1 MIRRVRLTILLSL
14 LAAVALR
21 AGQDAQPPASQTP
34 TFRSGVEYV
43 EVDAIV
49 TDAKGEFV
57 RDLKRED
64 FQVLEDG
71 NRQTISDF
79 TLIDI
84 PVERYDKPLYSPAPI
99 EPDTRGNEQPFDGRV
114 YVMVID
120 DRHTDFSR
128 TPRTKAAA
136 RLFIQQRL
144 GANDIMA
151 VVHTAGSEEASQEF
165 TNNKRLLLAAV
176 EKTVGRALPSSTF
189 NRINQA
195 RSSFNNFVDDPQ
207 DLERAMNAES
217 SLTLLKEIAD
227 WFQTVRGRR
236 KAILFISEGIDY
248 DITQVVAGYDNN
260 SPSQP
265 ARFAGTV
272 IDATREAINAAMR
285 SNVSIFGIDPRGLVV
300 PDVDASIQ
308 SFPDDPAAGVSAA
321 NLRNELRLSQDSL
334 RTLSDET
341 GGFAVTGQNNLVSA
355 FDRIVSDNSSY
366 YVLAYYPPSDR
377 RDGKFHKI
385 DVRVN
390 RPGLTVRARR
400 GYLAP
405 RGRPPAQPAPN
416 EKGPSLAL
424 RDALNS
430 PLPVSGLT
438 MQVALAPFKGT
449 AANASV
455 FLTTEFRGRD
465 LSLVPNGVLEY
476 SYVAVDPRGRVRGGN
491 NDLVRW
497 NLKPE
502 TKTLIEQ
509 SGFRVLNRFNLPPG
523 RYQVR
528 IASHDSNGG
537 RVGSVAYDLEV
548 PDFYKLPFSMSGVVL
563 TSLSTGGMMTLK
575 PDEQLQQVLPAA
587 PVSQRA
593 FPRNDEIALFAEIY
607 DNAGDT
613 PHRVD
618 ILTTL
623 TADDGRVLFKA
634 EEERSSAEIGGARG
648 GYGYMARVPLN
659 DVPPGSYVL
668 TVEAR
673 SRLGDNPTA
682 TRRVPIRITEAAA
695 PR

>member
-1 MIRRVRLTILLSL
+1 MTRRVRLTILLSL
-14 LAAVALR
+14 LAVVALR
-21 AGQDAQPPASQTP
+21 AGQNPQTPANQTP

-71 NRQTISDF
+71 SRQTISDF

-84 PVERYDKPLYSPAPI
+84 PVERYDKPLYSPTPI
-99 EPDTRGNEQPFDGRV
+99 EPDTRANEQPFDGRV

-151 VVHTAGSEEASQEF
+151 VVHTAGAEEASQEF

-195 RSSFNNFVDDPQ
+195 RSSFNTFVDDPQ

-217 SLTLLKEIAD
+217 SLRLLKEIAD

-265 ARFAGTV
+265 VRFGEPSSTTRAKPSTRRCDRTSASSASTRAG
-272 IDATREAINAAMR
+272 
-285 SNVSIFGIDPRGLVV
+285 S
-300 PDVDASIQ
+300 
-308 SFPDDPAAGVSAA
+308 SFPTSTPRSRAFPTIRRWRSAA

-334 RTLSDET
+334 RALSDET
-341 GGFAVTGQNNLVSA
+341 GGFAVTAQNNFVGA

-366 YVLAYYPPSDR
+366 YVLAYYPPSDK

-385 DVRVN
+385 EVRVN

-424 RDALNS
+424 
-430 PLPVSGLT
+430 
-438 MQVALAPFKGT
+438 GT
-449 AANASV
+449 
-455 FLTTEFRGRD
+455 R
-465 LSLVPNGVLEY
+465 
-476 SYVAVDPRGRVRGGN
+476 
-491 NDLVRW
+491 
-497 NLKPE
+497 
-502 TKTLIEQ
+502 
-509 SGFRVLNRFNLPPG
+509 
-523 RYQVR
+523 
-528 IASHDSNGG
+528 
-537 RVGSVAYDLEV
+537 
-548 PDFYKLPFSMSGVVL
+548 
-563 TSLSTGGMMTLK
+563 
-575 PDEQLQQVLPAA
+575 
-587 PVSQRA
+587 
-593 FPRNDEIALFAEIY
+593 
-607 DNAGDT
+607 
-613 PHRVD
+613 
-618 ILTTL
+618 
-623 TADDGRVLFKA
+623 
-634 EEERSSAEIGGARG
+634 
-648 GYGYMARVPLN
+648 
-659 DVPPGSYVL
+659 
-668 TVEAR
+668 
-673 SRLGDNPTA
+673 
-682 TRRVPIRITEAAA
+682 
-695 PR
+695 

>member
-1 MIRRVRLTILLSL
+1 MTRRVRLTILLSL
-14 LAAVALR
+14 LAVVALR
-21 AGQDAQPPASQTP
+21 AGQNPQTPANQTP
-34 TFRSGVEYV
+34 TFRSGVEYRGSQRDCHRC
-43 EVDAIV
+43 ERR
-49 TDAKGEFV
+49 V
-57 RDLKRED
+57 RPRLEEGRLS
-64 FQVLEDG
+64 VLEDG
-71 NRQTISDF
+71 SRQTISDF

-84 PVERYDKPLYSPAPI
+84 PVERYDKPLSSPTPI
-99 EPDTRGNEQPFDGRV
+99 EPDTRANEQPFDGRV

-151 VVHTAGSEEASQEF
+151 VVHTAGAEEASQEF

-195 RSSFNNFVDDPQ
+195 RSSFNTFVDNPQ

-217 SLTLLKEIAD
+217 SLRLLKEIAD

-248 DITQVVAGYDNN
+248 DITQVLAGYDNN

-272 IDATREAINAAMR
+272 IDATREAIDAAMR

-308 SFPDDPAAGVSAA
+308 SFPDNPAAGVSAA
-321 NLRNELRLSQDSL
+321 NLRNELDCRRTAFAPFPTRLVALPSPPRTTSWVRSTALSATTAIL
-334 RTLSDET
+334 RAGLLPAERQ
-341 GGFAVTGQNNLVSA
+341 ARWQVPQ
-355 FDRIVSDNSSY
+355 
-366 YVLAYYPPSDR
+366 DR
-377 RDGKFHKI
+377 RPRESAG
-385 DVRVN
+385 
-390 RPGLTVRARR
+390 PTVRARR

-491 NDLVRW
+491 NDQVRW

-509 SGFRVLNRFNLPPG
+509 SGFRGPQSHQFAARPLSDADRLPRSERG
-523 RYQVR
+523 K
-528 IASHDSNGG
+528 G
-537 RVGSVAYDLEV
+537 RVR
-548 PDFYKLPFSMSGVVL
+548 
-563 TSLSTGGMMTLK
+563 SL
-575 PDEQLQQVLPAA
+575 
-587 PVSQRA
+587 R
-593 FPRNDEIALFAEIY
+593 PR
-607 DNAGDT
+607 
-613 PHRVD
+613 
-618 ILTTL
+618 
-623 TADDGRVLFKA
+623 
-634 EEERSSAEIGGARG
+634 GA
-648 GYGYMARVPLN
+648 
-659 DVPPGSYVL
+659 
-668 TVEAR
+668 
-673 SRLGDNPTA
+673 
-682 TRRVPIRITEAAA
+682 
-695 PR
+695 